1 MFTIKIEFVHKMHYF
16 KEQCETEE
24 RWRAQLS
31 VSAVIAKMHGIAD
44 LARVRWRFAQQIL
57 TDLAEA
63 GMLCNGH
70 YQMQGRNYVN
80 IGAALE
86 TIGCG
91 G

>member
-57 TDLAEA
+57 PTLPKLVCYAMVIISCKGEI
-63 GMLCNGH
+63 M
-70 YQMQGRNYVN
+70 
-80 IGAALE
+80 
-86 TIGCG
+86 
-91 G
+91 